1 MTDHPDLP
9 TAARTTLAAR
19 YVRVLLTCGTASAT
33 PNLQA

>member
-19 YVRVLLTCGTASAT
+19 YVRVLLTCGAANQE
-33 PNLQA
+33 PAVD

>member
-19 YVRVLLTCGTASAT
+19 YVRVLLTPTSAT
-33 PNLQA
+33 PNPQA